1 MMREICTE
9 AEAYLKSDSPARQ
22 VETAALSGLI
32 DPLTEAAVDAAC
44 LMTRQLGAA
53 LIVVAAASGRP
64 ARALANRRPAATILA
79 LPDST
84 AIARRLSLCW
94 GVIPV
99 VLAERTTADGAL
111 RSGIESATSRGLVE
125 RGQHAVL
132 LADQVGDRPNVR
144 AVLAGTVS

>member
-1 MMREICTE
+1 
-9 AEAYLKSDSPARQ
+9 
-22 VETAALSGLI
+22 
-32 DPLTEAAVDAAC
+32 
-44 LMTRQLGAA
+44 MTRQLDAA

-79 LPDST
+79 LPDSA

-99 VLAERTTADGAL
+99 VLAERTTAEGAL

-125 RGQHAVL
+125 PGQHAVL
-132 LADQVGDRPNVR
+132 LADQIDGRPNVR
-144 AVLAGTVS
+144 AVLAGTVG